1 MNIPGFSH
9 LSSGRGRAEAAE
21 QKYDW
26 GSGEGGGGRGSVRGY
41 KAPVCEGHELGGGAK
56 APLAPPGSNTL
67 EVGLEYVDSHVPSS
81 ATLTAWLA
89 RV

>member
-41 KAPVCEGHELGGGAK
+41 KAPVCEGHELGGAK
-56 APLAPPGSNTL
+56 APLAPPVPTL
-67 EVGLEYVDSHVPSS
+67 LKLG
-81 ATLTAWLA
+81 
-89 RV
+89 

>member
-1 MNIPGFSH
+1 M
-9 LSSGRGRAEAAE
+9 
-21 QKYDW
+21 
-26 GSGEGGGGRGSVRGY
+26 RGY
-41 KAPVCEGHELGGGAK
+41 KAPVCEGHELGGG
-56 APLAPPGSNTL
+56 GSNTL